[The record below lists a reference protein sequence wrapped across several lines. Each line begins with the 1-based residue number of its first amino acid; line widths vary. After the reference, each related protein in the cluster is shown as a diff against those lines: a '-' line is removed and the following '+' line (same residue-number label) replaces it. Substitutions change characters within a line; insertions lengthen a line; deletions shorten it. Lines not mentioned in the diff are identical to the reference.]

1 MPLPLYRSVT
11 IISLRMLFLN
21 IPYCYGHS
29 DSIKQTDRGKQTD
42 FHSKMVILLKLQKC
56 LPNPYRRFIDEYFVS
71 VTISIF
77 YRQMKIFTV

>member
-1 MPLPLYRSVT
+1 MGIQIVSK
-11 IISLRMLFLN
+11 
-21 IPYCYGHS
+21 
-29 DSIKQTDRGKQTD
+29 KQIDNKQTD